1 MRKKHTL
8 LAMAAFTM
16 ASAQGS
22 ALIGYNK
29 FTGSVG
35 PIYNPTAS
43 MGTNPI
49 YSPTRSQ
56 KIKNKIRARQKKS

>member
-1 MRKKHTL
+1 
-8 LAMAAFTM
+8 MAAFAM
-16 ASAQGS
+16 ASSQGN
-22 ALIGYNK
+22 ALTGYNR
-29 FTGSVG
+29 FTGSIG

-56 KIKNKIRARQKKS
+56 KIKNKIRERQKKS